1 MRFLCDYQVTSAKGA
16 EQFYQT
22 RNNSVRNENIELAI
36 ERDYK
41 AAQVSLPLLNFNCKS
56 HSRSP

>member
-22 RNNSVRNENIELAI
+22 RNNSVRNEGIELAI

-41 AAQVSLPLLNFNCKS
+41 AAQVSLPLLIF
-56 HSRSP
+56 